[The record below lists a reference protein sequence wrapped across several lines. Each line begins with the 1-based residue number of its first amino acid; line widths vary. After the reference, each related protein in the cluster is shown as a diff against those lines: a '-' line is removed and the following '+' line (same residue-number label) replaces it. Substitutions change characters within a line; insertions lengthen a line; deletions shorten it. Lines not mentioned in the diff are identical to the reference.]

1 MAKTKPFKD
10 KRNRTRNEE
19 KDVKQDVKLVEEN
32 EESTEIEVNQNENVN
47 NETTE
52 TNEVIEKNN
61 VEKEVEEVE
70 INKVKKLTA
79 KAVSEALKNMTVDE
93 AIEFGIQHPE
103 LKDIAEMLKRYKTY
117 FNQRD
122 ADNGARL
129 NFMFYNTIINILNDA
144 DFSRVSVRYRY
155 LINIICKGKSG
166 IFSEFNLQ
174 RFDYKWSWG
183 KDSLLQHSSLVA
195 IMHYACTNGV
205 KNISGVVDS
214 RKLGRIFNDVVA
226 SNLKKLHF

>member
-1 MAKTKPFKD
+1 MKAKNKPFKD

-19 KDVKQDVKLVEEN
+19 KDIRQDVKPVEEN
-32 EESTEIEVNQNENVN
+32 EESTEVEVNENEIVN

-52 TNEVIEKNN
+52 ITEVKEESND
-61 VEKEVEEVE
+61 VKEVKET
-70 INKVKKLTA
+70 NKPKKLTA
-79 KAVSEALKNMTVDE
+79 KLVSDTLKDMTVDE
-93 AIEFGIQHPE
+93 AIEFGLQHPE

-129 NFMFYNTIINILNDA
+129 NFMFYNTVINVLNDT
-144 DFSRVSVRYRY
+144 DFSRVSIRYRY
-155 LINIICKGKSG
+155 LINVVCKGKKD

-183 KDSLLQHSSLVA
+183 RDSLLQHSSLVA

-214 RKLGRIFNDVVA
+214 RKLGRSFNDVVA
-226 SNLKKLHF
+226 SNLKRLHF